1 MKALLL
7 SFLLI
12 VGVNVLMV
20 ATDNWNFD
28 GDIFMWILPV
38 GMLVLGSKVPRV
50 LGVFLIFISP
60 TTGFGIKGGEESL
73 LPVYIAGGFFV
84 CWGLYNII
92 MLGKSSYT
100 YRQVLLRNIAIPLVA
115 VAIFLVNVKLL

>member
-1 MKALLL
+1 MKVLLL

-12 VGVNVLMV
+12 VGVSILIV

-38 GMLVLGSKVPRV
+38 GMLVLGSTVPRV
-50 LGVFLIFISP
+50 LGVYLIFISL
-60 TTGFGIKGGEESL
+60 TTGFSVTGGEESL

-92 MLGKSSYT
+92 VLGKNSKNVYK
-100 YRQVLLRNIAIPLVA
+100 RQVLQLH
-115 VAIFLVNVKLL
+115 